1 MSWLYPTALLVSLA
15 GMATLD
21 ARYRLFLWRLPRRAV
36 LVVGLGLVFFVV
48 WDLAGIALGLF
59 RHLDSPYAT
68 GLMLAPHLPV
78 EEIVFLVFLSYL
90 TMVLLFGCR
99 QVTERVRARR
109 AVRGIR

>member
-1 MSWLYPTALLVSLA
+1 MSWVYPVALLISLA
-15 GMATLD
+15 GVGTLD

-36 LVVGLGLVFFVV
+36 LVVALGFAFFVV

-68 GLMLAPHLPV
+68 GVMVAPHLPI
-78 EEIVFLVFLSYL
+78 EELVFLVFLSYL

-99 QVTERVRARR
+99 RITAQVRSRRVERGVR
-109 AVRGIR
+109 